1 MTVEKV
7 LHFNSYFFTNK
18 LHENLVESLST
29 LHVEQEVYIP
39 YRVGDKV
46 PKINDESHIR
56 YTIRPAF
63 RKIHVSLWPLKVWA
77 IWNDIR
83 RVVSISDYDIIHAHS
98 LFANG
103 TLALLSNRLFGIEYI
118 VTIRNTDVNIFLP
131 KSVFFRWLGVMILNK
146 AKYIV
151 TLSPQYFDNQL
162 RKQLSEK
169 NHNRYKKKHRVIP
182 NGIDEFW
189 LQHPVQP
196 KEIQDRVRILFIG
209 LISRNK
215 NLDSVVATCERLKEN
230 GIVLELHIVG
240 NGPRLEEFKAMEF
253 GFDCIFHGYITDKQK
268 LKNIYSIAHLLFV
281 PSFTESF
288 GLVYLEAMSQGLPV
302 IYSLGQGFDGLI
314 TTPKVGVGVD
324 PHNVDTMV
332 NGIEEILEDYSEL
345 SKNALS
351 SFRTYDW
358 NIIKNDLLSMYEE

>member
-1 MTVEKV
+1 MPVEKV

-18 LHENLVESLST
+18 LHENLVEGIST

-46 PKINDESHIR
+46 PKKNDVSHIR

-63 RKIHVSLWPLKVWA
+63 RKIHVFLWPLKVWA
-77 IWNDIR
+77 IWNDVK

-103 TLALLSNRLFGIEYI
+103 TLALLSNRFFGKEYI
-118 VTIRNTDVNIFLP
+118 VTIRNTDVNKFLP
-131 KSVFFRWLGVMILNK
+131 KSVFFRWLGVRILNK

-162 RKQLSEK
+162 KRQLGEK
-169 NHNRYKKKHRVIP
+169 NYCRYKKKHKVIP
-182 NGIDEFW
+182 NAIDDFW
-189 LQHPVQP
+189 LQHPAQP
-196 KEIQDRVRILFIG
+196 KEIEGRVTILFIG
-209 LISRNK
+209 LISKNK
-215 NLDSVVATCERLKEN
+215 NLDSVIATCERLSSN
-230 GIVLELHIVG
+230 GIDIELQVVG
-240 NGPRLEEFKAMEF
+240 DGPRLGEFKAMDL
-253 GFDCIFHGYITDKQK
+253 GFDCIFHGYITDKQE
-268 LKNIYSIAHLLFV
+268 LKNIYNAAHILFV

-302 IYSLGQGFDGLI
+302 VYSLGQGFDGLI
-314 TTPKVGVGVD
+314 TELKVGVAVD
-324 PHNVDTMV
+324 PYNIDSMI
-332 NGIEEILEDYSEL
+332 NGIEEILENYSEL

-351 SFRTYDW
+351 SFWPYDW
-358 NIIKNDLLSMYEE
+358 NIIKYDLLSMYEE